1 MRLRLDAI
9 RWPMLALGVLLI
21 AGLSGCG
28 GTGETREQAAP
39 VPQATGDVELRRIW
53 SQRVARGHD
62 GQFLFLEPVVVND
75 TVFAATADGYL
86 TAYNARNGRRDWWRN
101 LDEVLLGGVGAD
113 GDHLYVVTRSGELV
127 ALSHEGEEQWRALLP
142 NESLVPPQSNRTQVM
157 VQTIDGQILAFDRDS
172 GDRRWQYDTNMPVL
186 SYRGNATP
194 WVNDDWVI
202 TGFDN
207 GRVVALEA
215 RTGRMQWTHDV
226 STPSGRTELERLV
239 DVDGSPVVQNGNVF
253 VAGYQGKVAAL
264 ELQGGEEIWSRPVS
278 SLRSPGVDGNN
289 LMVVGANGQLSGYN
303 LRSRS
308 ELWRDDSL
316 QWRRLTSP
324 VALDDHFLVG
334 DFEGY
339 LYAIDQ
345 EDGRIASHVQVDEQG
360 LRSDMIRYRDRVI
373 VFGNGGQLASYR
385 IVKP

>member
-1 MRLRLDAI
+1 MQAGPGVA
-9 RWPMLALGVLLI
+9 RWPMLALGIVLI

-28 GTGETREQAAP
+28 GTGDTREQAAD
-39 VPQATGDVELRRIW
+39 VPEATGEVEVRKIR
-53 SQRVARGHD
+53 SRRVARGHD
-62 GQFLFLEPVVVND
+62 GQFLFLEPAVAD
-75 TVFAATADGYL
+75 DRVFAATADGYL
-86 TAYNARNGRRDWWRN
+86 TAYNARNGRRDWWRD
-101 LDEVLLGGVGAD
+101 LDEALLGGVGAD
-113 GDHLYVVTRSGELV
+113 EDYLYVTTRNGELL
-127 ALSHEGEEQWRALLP
+127 ALSHEGEEQWRSLLP
-142 NESLVPPQSNRTQVM
+142 NESLTPPQSNRTQVM
-157 VQTIDGQILAFDRDS
+157 VQTIDGQVLAFDRDS
-172 GDRRWQYDTNMPVL
+172 GDRRWQYDSNMPVL

-194 WVNDDWVI
+194 WVNDDWLI
-202 TGFDN
+202 TGFDS
-207 GRVVALEA
+207 GQVVALEA

-226 STPSGRTELERLV
+226 SAPTGRTELERLV

-253 VAGYQGKVAAL
+253 VTGYQGKVAAL
-264 ELQGGEEIWSRPVS
+264 DLQGGEETWSRPVS

-289 LMVVGANGQLSGYN
+289 LMVAGADGQLIGYN

-316 QWRRLTSP
+316 KWRRLTSP
-324 VALDDHFLVG
+324 EPLDGYFLVG

-345 EDGRIASHVQVDEQG
+345 EDGRIASRTRVDEQG

-373 VFGNGGQLASYR
+373 LFGNGGQLASYR